1 LKRILLI
8 LGATLT
14 LTIAA
19 ACGQNAG
26 STSSFPVNTTGPTL
40 APTPSEMPTLA
51 PTPSEMPSEMPSD
64 MPSESP
70 AAS

>member
-19 ACGQNAG
+19 ACGPGVNPT
-26 STSSFPVNTTGPTL
+26 STFPTNTTGPTL
-40 APTPSEMPTLA
+40 APTS
-51 PTPSEMPSEMPSD
+51 MPSEMPSD
-64 MPSESP
+64 MHSEMPSELPSDGESP
-70 AAS
+70 EAS